1 MPSTLTNPLLFAE
14 TGASLGSCG
23 GATESLPT
31 SSPSVTQLYPL
42 GR

>member
-1 MPSTLTNPLLFAE
+1 MLSTPTHCLLFVE

-31 SSPSVTQLYPL
+31 LSPSTTQLYPL
-42 GR
+42 VR